1 MFISIWSAQYSST
14 KQSKLK
20 EICPLIFRTGSIIA
34 YIAFYVCDLLYI
46 NKPFIVIQKRNYVII
61 NQLSFMFL
69 LLMLFCILTVFYS
82 ISSSQPKYLDCWTQA
97 SPKFLHKN
105 RSCVARIQW
114 LPTNFTRSSDQL
126 VDQNI
131 MTASAIVSASN
142 VARPLPL
149 RFSKFSGNIGDLVL
163 SANLLIPNSI
173 TQRNSKHYPLHFS
186 LSHFEPSYETYC
198 KRPRLCTVIFFTGNT
213 H

>member
-1 MFISIWSAQYSST
+1 
-14 KQSKLK
+14 
-20 EICPLIFRTGSIIA
+20 
-34 YIAFYVCDLLYI
+34 
-46 NKPFIVIQKRNYVII
+46 
-61 NQLSFMFL
+61 MFL
-69 LLMLFCILTVFYS
+69 LLILFCILTVFYS
-82 ISSSQPKYLDCWTQA
+82 ISSSQPKYHCWTQA
-97 SPKFLHKN
+97 SPNFLHKN